1 MSVAIAFGDTHAFVF
16 GARTP
21 IGRPFQPTHEA
32 EMIPGLIAAAMRS
45 VHRDRRII
53 VVPELHGPCGVVDLG
68 LLETTDDILAARLGL
83 GIPPLLNQL
92 DAAIVGCLS
101 ARRPLGLATVARS
114 LGWPERDLS
123 GRVTHLRRRGV
134 IAQLRS
140 GCLVRPEGLKPLGH
154 LSVYEAKVNDWKRG
168 FAQAATYAT
177 WADDATLA
185 LQRLPRDPSRALAM
199 ATDLRLGLIAD
210 GHWERR
216 AEVQRLPRKTR
227 MWASEHLVA
236 ALL

>member
-1 MSVAIAFGDTHAFVF
+1 MSDAIAFGDTQAFVF
-16 GARTP
+16 GARAP

-32 EMIPGLIAAAMRS
+32 DMIPGLMAAAVRS
-45 VHRDRRII
+45 ARRDRRII
-53 VVPELHGPCGVVDLG
+53 VVPELQGPFGVVDLG
-68 LLETTDDILAARLGL
+68 LLETTDEILSARLGL

-92 DAAIVGCLS
+92 DAAIVGCL
-101 ARRPLGLATVARS
+101 AVRRPMSLSTIAQA

-168 FAQAATYAT
+168 LAQAATYAT
-177 WADDATLA
+177 WADGATLA
-185 LQRLPRDPSRALAM
+185 LQRLPRDPSRAKAM

-216 AEVQRLPRKTR
+216 AEVQLLPRKTR
-227 MWASEHLVA
+227 MWASEHVVA